1 MPIHTDVA
9 DDLVVI
15 ELLAGARVL
24 VSVRHQVRPTQA
36 AGLGVMAHYRMAAM
50 AEGDAPADRCLLILP
65 DLDLVRPMTMTPGA
79 AIANLDPTV
88 LRDALLRLA
97 ATS

>member
-36 AGLGVMAHYRMAAM
+36 AGLGVMAHYRMAGM

-65 DLDLVRPMTMTPGA
+65 DLDLVRPMTMTLRA